1 MGLGKGNRERM
12 KVIVVDDEIP
22 IRDEI
27 RTMCLAEYGYEII
40 GEAANGRTALQL
52 CRQLQPDIVIT
63 DITMPVMDGLE
74 LIRILQRTMPLTKY
88 VLLTCHQD
96 FAYASEA
103 IRHGALDY
111 IIKADISQEGILRF
125 LDRARSIIERER
137 ENLRKLENEQRNSFS
152 RYALKNVWDAGE
164 IDRELERIHFRIHY
178 NGPNYFLVVE
188 NRLGSWAFMEM
199 MISSTLEADKSIE
212 CWVLL
217 ADGLYGVSV
226 SKEMDMEELMPYIR
240 QRLRD
245 SFEFLEEPFRI
256 YAVKSHGK
264 VLNGKQYMEE
274 GRKLD
279 RWKAQ
284 AFYEP
289 GGICFDDSQIG
300 EFGFRS
306 AAHIEQIDAL
316 VAKREGEEALCR
328 DVVRFGQDAR
338 LWPEELKKLLFL
350 WLSKYISKLPE
361 EAREIEGVLCEACD
375 IRQLAQSFAKQCERH
390 VSFSRRSEVRRAIR
404 ILQTEYQTDLT
415 LAGIAERIGINAQY
429 LGRMFTE
436 ETNEKF
442 SDCLNRI
449 RMERANELLQDG
461 KLKIYEVAEQ
471 VGISN
476 YRYFTQKFRE
486 WSGVSP
492 KEVRKRGK

>member
-1 MGLGKGNRERM
+1 M

-27 RTMCLAEYGYEII
+27 RTMHLAEYGYEII

-96 FAYASEA
+96 FAYASQA

-111 IIKADISQEGILRF
+111 IIKADISQEGIVKV
-125 LDRARSIIERER
+125 LDRARSIIEKEQ

-152 RYALKNVWDAGE
+152 KYALRDVGNTGE
-164 IDRELERIHFRIHY
+164 IDRELERIHFRIHH

-188 NRLGSWAFMEM
+188 NHLGSWAFMEM
-199 MISSTLEADKSIE
+199 MVSSTLEADKSIE
-212 CWVLL
+212 SWVLL
-217 ADGLYGVSV
+217 RDGLYGISV
-226 SKEMDMEELMPYIR
+226 PGEMDMAELVRHMR
-240 QRLRD
+240 HRLQD

-256 YAVKSHGK
+256 YTVESQGK

-274 GRKLD
+274 SRKLEN
-279 RWKAQ
+279 WKAE

-289 GGICFDDSQIG
+289 EGLFFDDSRIG
-300 EFGFRS
+300 EFAYRS
-306 AAHIEQIDAL
+306 AVHIEQMDAL
-316 VAKREGEEALCR
+316 VAKGEGEEVLCR
-328 DVVRFGQDAR
+328 DVIHFAQEAR
-338 LWPEELKKLLFL
+338 LWPKEMKKLLFL
-350 WLSKYISKLPE
+350 WISGYISKSPE
-361 EAREIEGVLCEACD
+361 ELRETEKVLYDAGD
-375 IRQLAQSFAKQCERH
+375 IVQLAQCFAEQCGRH
-390 VSFSRRSEVRRAIR
+390 VSFFERGEVRRAIR

-429 LGRMFTE
+429 LGRLFTE

-492 KEVRKRGK
+492 KEVRKRG

>member
-1 MGLGKGNRERM
+1 MEKGNRERM

-27 RTMCLAEYGYEII
+27 RIMGLAEHGYEMI
-40 GEAANGRTALQL
+40 GEASNGRAALQL
-52 CRQLQPDIVIT
+52 CRQLRPDIVIT

-74 LIRILQRTMPLTKY
+74 LIRILQRTMPMTKY

-96 FAYASEA
+96 FAYASQA

-111 IIKADISQEGILRF
+111 IIKADISKEGIVKV
-125 LDRARSIIERER
+125 LDRARGIIEKER
-137 ENLRKLENEQRNSFS
+137 ENLRKLENEQRSSFS
-152 RYALKNVWDAGE
+152 RYALKDAGDAGE

-178 NGPNYFLVVE
+178 NGPNRFLVVE
-188 NRLGSWAFMEM
+188 NRLGSWVFMEM
-199 MISSTLEADKSIE
+199 MVRSVLEAEKSIE
-212 CWVLL
+212 SWILL
-217 ADGLYGVSV
+217 ADGLYGISGP
-226 SKEMDMEELMPYIR
+226 KQMDMGRVVERMR
-240 QRLRD
+240 QQLQN
-245 SFEFLEEPFRI
+245 SFEFLEEPCRI
-256 YAVKSHGK
+256 YAVESREK

-274 GRKLD
+274 GRKLELW
-279 RWKAQ
+279 RAY

-289 GGICFDDSQIG
+289 EGLYFDDSQIG
-300 EFGFRS
+300 EFGFRNE
-306 AAHIEQIDAL
+306 AHIEQIGGLA
-316 VAKREGEEALCR
+316 AKGEGEEALCR
-328 DVVRFGQDAR
+328 EVVRFGQAAR
-338 LWPEELKKLLFL
+338 LWPEEIKKLLFL
-350 WLSKYISKLPE
+350 WISGYIGKSAE
-361 EAREIEGVLCEACD
+361 EMRETEKELYDACD
-375 IRQLAQSFAKQCERH
+375 IRQLAESFARQCSRH
-390 VSFSRRSEVRRAIR
+390 VSFSRRGEVRRALR
-404 ILQTEYQTDLT
+404 ILQTEYQTELT

-429 LGRMFTE
+429 LGRLFTE

-449 RMERANELLQDG
+449 RMERANELLQEG